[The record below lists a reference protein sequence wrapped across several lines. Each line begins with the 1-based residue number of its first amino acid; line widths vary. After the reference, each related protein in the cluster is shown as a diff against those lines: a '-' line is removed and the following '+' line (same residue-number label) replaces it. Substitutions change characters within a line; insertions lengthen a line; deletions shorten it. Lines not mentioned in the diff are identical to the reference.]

1 MLADFPPAVLAAAG
15 VSGKADEPI
24 TLAQFAPR
32 ACELMR
38 ADLQWIAGLADEGHR
53 FLQDFGGVGGVLRYD
68 YLGGEQVDNFPE
80 DGDEDEDEDSGEL
93 DQELAPNLAAAT
105 TAAAMTTTIAV
116 PAARP
121 TRPPSPQTSFQDD
134 DFSVFD
140 DAPQPPTVVTPTK
153 PVTAVTA
160 STASPPTQKPT
171 LSTIKPAP
179 APAVGPPRLQPAA
192 IVVPPARPVDV
203 HTAAPVAT
211 LTAVPVVGAAPPTLL
226 GSKYALNASAQEY
239 VPSYLRC
246 N

>member
-80 DGDEDEDEDSGEL
+80 DGDEEEDSGERG
-93 DQELAPNLAAAT
+93 QEPTPNLAAAT
-105 TAAAMTTTIAV
+105 TATTTTTTLAV
-116 PAARP
+116 PAART
-121 TRPPSPQTSFQDD
+121 TRPPSPQTNFQDD
-134 DFSVFD
+134 DFSMFD
-140 DAPQPPTVVTPTK
+140 AAPQPRTVVVPAK
-153 PVTAVTA
+153 PVTVVRA
-160 STASPPTQKPT
+160 STASPPTQKPA

-179 APAVGPPRLQPAA
+179 VPAVGPPLLQPAA
-192 IVVPPARPVDV
+192 VMVVPPARPIVV
-203 HTAAPVAT
+203 HTAAPAAT
-211 LTAVPVVGAAPPTLL
+211 LTAVPVVGAVPPTLL
-226 GSKYALNASAQEY
+226 GSKYALNAGAQEY